1 MRTVRRLAWPLGAAL
16 AVPVMAAPMPTA
28 AADAAPPSAVE
39 GFAYPDAAKIRA
51 DQHITLKT
59 GDGHITLAECSSAG
73 GLVHLFSRPA
83 DPIHPVEP
91 DEVCFK
97 VTGPTGY
104 LALEIPRVYLI
115 RGTEHAIKATVST
128 DSNATTIDIPKNDW
142 RAVGEAGSSRDATI
156 LLELT
161 ATDGPTA
168 PAASDDFPAV
178 GTVTMDQ
185 PGRSANA
192 KACTATLVNRYWVLT
207 AASCFGDKPA
217 AGAPAAKSTA
227 TIAGRTVDI
236 VELAPRADRDL
247 VMARLAV
254 PLSGVTPAVVDTTAP
269 TGGENLRVAG
279 YGRTAAEWKPLKAH
293 VTTHAVSTI
302 TATTI
307 DTAPASGQAPICQGD
322 AGAPLLRDK
331 NGSTQI
337 AAVASRSW
345 QGGCLGTPT
354 TETRTSAVNTRTDDL
369 AGWIQN
375 TVAAWNVKV
384 DYSSAVVNSV
394 YNPDTRTAEIFALGT
409 DGVLAHNSKKEDQGW
424 SGWSTL
430 QEWKFSGIPSTI
442 YNPATK
448 QLELFAVGQDGKL
461 CRNHWDPAANKW
473 MGWSVLPGITNLKA
487 NPVAV
492 YNPSNRTAEVFALT
506 TDSYM
511 THSYSADGA
520 PWDDV
525 RLHGN
530 WQFAGTPTTVYN
542 PSTDA
547 VELFATTSRNELGHR
562 YWDNKAKSWSDWG
575 TIGGQAVAGSPTAV
589 VNPANNS
596 AEVFVTTTNGT
607 MAHAYSG
614 NGSPWNS
621 LSTMGDWQFNGTPT
635 AVFNPAAN
643 AVELF
648 AVGSTNGKLGHN
660 YWDNKTKAWGGW
672 GTISDWQFSG
682 TPSAT
687 YNAYTNTLELFATG
701 TNGTMSRA
709 TYKDNKW
716 LTWETMPGWTFAITG

>member
-1 MRTVRRLAWPLGAAL
+1 
-16 AVPVMAAPMPTA
+16 
-28 AADAAPPSAVE
+28 
-39 GFAYPDAAKIRA
+39 
-51 DQHITLKT
+51 
-59 GDGHITLAECSSAG
+59 
-73 GLVHLFSRPA
+73 
-83 DPIHPVEP
+83 
-91 DEVCFK
+91 
-97 VTGPTGY
+97 
-104 LALEIPRVYLI
+104 
-115 RGTEHAIKATVST
+115 
-128 DSNATTIDIPKNDW
+128 
-142 RAVGEAGSSRDATI
+142 
-156 LLELT
+156 
-161 ATDGPTA
+161 
-168 PAASDDFPAV
+168 
-178 GTVTMDQ
+178 
-185 PGRSANA
+185 
-192 KACTATLVNRYWVLT
+192 TLVDRYWVLT
-207 AASCFGDKPA
+207 AASCFADDPTQPQTLA
-217 AGAPAAKSTA
+217 AGIPKWKSTA
-227 TIAGRTVDI
+227 TVGGKRADVA
-236 VELAPRADRDL
+236 ELAPRQDRDI
-247 VMARLAV
+247 VMARLTTPV
-254 PLSGVTPAVVDTTAP
+254 SGITPLPIATTAST
-269 TGGENLRVAG
+269 TGEKLRVTG
-279 YGRTAAEWKPLKAH
+279 YGRTKDEWVPDKPHSGAFTLDS
-293 VTTHAVSTI
+293 VSVGAIGI
-302 TATTI
+302 TGTGGGVVCKG
-307 DTAPASGQAPICQGD
+307 DT
-322 AGAPLLRDK
+322 GAPTIREA
-331 NGSTQI
+331 NGR
-337 AAVASRSW
+337 AELVAVASRSW
-345 QGGCLGTPT
+345 QGGCLGTPA
-354 TETRTSAVNTRTDDL
+354 TETRTGASSTRVDDL
-369 AGWIQN
+369 AGWVQQ
-375 TVAAWNVKV
+375 TVAAWGVKV

-424 SGWSTL
+424 SGWSAL

-448 QLELFAVGQDGKL
+448 QLELFAVGKDGKL

-562 YWDNKAKSWSDWG
+562 YWDNKTKTWSDWG

-607 MAHAYSG
+607 MAHAYSEA
-614 NGSPWNS
+614 GSPWSS

-660 YWDNKTKAWGGW
+660 YWDNKTKTWGGW
-672 GTISDWQFSG
+672 STISDWQFSG